1 MVSTIHPSK
10 FLERHSRGGDRI
22 LAILEGVSKT
32 SMMSTAAKILSDGVV
47 KLDGGSVFGQ
57 VPKVAWE
64 NTVTTDRK
72 NRITLGL
79 NCLLLQVCGKNVLVD
94 TGIGPKENDTDKETL
109 GLVPSRLLKGLKG
122 VGLTPRDI
130 NAVILTHLHFD
141 HCGGCTRLDRAGN
154 TVPTF
159 PKATYYV
166 QQSCW
171 ENALN
176 PNERCS
182 ASHRSENF
190 KPIEER
196 SQLEL
201 LDGDQEIF
209 PGLNVMVTDGHARG
223 HQMVM
228 FNHGGERV
236 VFLGDIIPTHH
247 HLNLP
252 VISAFDFS
260 PENTLERK
268 REILADAEA
277 QGWLIVFSHGHTTKA
292 GYLERRGDTTYLRPV
307 DL

>member
-1 MVSTIHPSK
+1 
-10 FLERHSRGGDRI
+10 
-22 LAILEGVSKT
+22 
-32 SMMSTAAKILSDGVV
+32 MSTAATILSDGVL

-64 NTVTTDRK
+64 NSVNTDRK

-79 NCLLLQVCGKNVLVD
+79 NCLLLQVSGKNVLVD
-94 TGIGPKENDTDKETL
+94 TGVGPKENDKDKENL

-141 HCGGCTRLDRAGN
+141 HSGGCTRLDRAGN
-154 TVPTF
+154 LVPTF

-166 QQSCW
+166 QRECW
-171 ENALN
+171 NDATN
-176 PNERCS
+176 PNERCQ
-182 ASHRSENF
+182 ASHRPENF
-190 KPIEER
+190 LPIEDR
-196 SQLEL
+196 SQIEL
-201 LDGDQEIF
+201 IDGDAEIF
-209 PGLNVMVTDGHARG
+209 PGLNVIVTGGHARG

-252 VISAFDFS
+252 VISAFDYS

-268 REILADAEA
+268 REILAEAER
-277 QGWLIVFSHGHTTKA
+277 QGWLIVFSHGHETKA
-292 GYLERRGDTTYLRPV
+292 GYLDRRGNTTYLRPV
-307 DL
+307 EL

>member
-1 MVSTIHPSK
+1 
-10 FLERHSRGGDRI
+10 
-22 LAILEGVSKT
+22 
-32 SMMSTAAKILSDGVV
+32 MMSTAATILSDGVL

-64 NTVTTDRK
+64 NSVNTDRK

-79 NCLLLQVCGKNVLVD
+79 NCLLLQVSGKNVLVD
-94 TGIGPKENDTDKETL
+94 TGVGPKENDKDKENL

-141 HCGGCTRLDRAGN
+141 HSGGCTRLDRAGN
-154 TVPTF
+154 LVPTF

-166 QQSCW
+166 QRECW
-171 ENALN
+171 NDATN
-176 PNERCS
+176 PNERCQ

-190 KPIEER
+190 LPIEDR
-196 SQLEL
+196 SQIEL
-201 LDGDQEIF
+201 IDGDAEIF
-209 PGLNVMVTDGHARG
+209 PGLNVIVTGGHARG

-252 VISAFDFS
+252 VISAFDYS

-268 REILADAEA
+268 REILAEAER
-277 QGWLIVFSHGHTTKA
+277 QGWLIVFSHGHETKA
-292 GYLERRGDTTYLRPV
+292 GYLDRRGNTTYLRPV
-307 DL
+307 EL

>member
-1 MVSTIHPSK
+1 
-10 FLERHSRGGDRI
+10 
-22 LAILEGVSKT
+22 
-32 SMMSTAAKILSDGVV
+32 MMSTAATILSDGVL

-64 NTVTTDRK
+64 NSVNTDRK

-79 NCLLLQVCGKNVLVD
+79 NCLLLQVSGKNVLVD
-94 TGIGPKENDTDKETL
+94 TGVGPKENDKDKENL

-141 HCGGCTRLDRAGN
+141 HSGGCTRLDRAGN
-154 TVPTF
+154 LVPTF

-166 QQSCW
+166 QRDCW
-171 ENALN
+171 TDATN
-176 PNERCS
+176 PNERCL

-190 KPIEER
+190 LPIEER
-196 SQLEL
+196 SQFEL
-201 LDGDQEIF
+201 VDGDAEIF
-209 PGLNVMVTDGHARG
+209 PGLNVIVTGGHARG

-252 VISAFDFS
+252 VISAFDYS

-268 REILADAEA
+268 REILADAER
-277 QGWLIVFSHGHTTKA
+277 QGWLIVFSHGHDTKA
-292 GYLERRGDTTYLRPV
+292 GYLDRRGNTTYLRPV
-307 DL
+307 EL